1 MEKPAITRIN
11 GGFEIV
17 ANPKSN
23 ENKGFY
29 LPQVTTAQKDAIQ
42 PLRGVMVYELNTTS
56 YQVKE
61 NGVWFKLS
69 HIPAS
74 VTGDGLAPGTSPIV
88 FPSGLRAEVELV
100 GNQTNGF
107 TYYDI
112 TNTVLRS
119 YVNGAWVTVTTV

>member
-23 ENKGFY
+23 ENQGFY